1 MLDTRGE
8 VWKNYIAMQS
18 PITIIGGG
26 LAGSEAAWQVAQR
39 GFSVLLY
46 EMKPGRFSP
55 AHVSPLLGELV
66 CSNSLGSHS
75 LDNAVGLLKEE
86 MRRLNSLI
94 MAVADETRVP
104 AGNALAVDR
113 QAFAAGITARLQS
126 LANIQ
131 IIREEMQG
139 IPPAGI
145 VIIASGPLT
154 SPFLAESLKSFL
166 GQETLYF
173 YDAIAPIVDGD
184 NLNMEKIFRASRYG
198 RGDDYLNCPMNRE
211 EYYHF
216 VDELAKGEKVPYR
229 EFEKPLH
236 FEGCLPVEEIAARGR
251 ETLAHGPMKPVGLRH
266 PSTGKI
272 PYAVVQLRLE
282 NEQGTAFNLV
292 GFQTKLKMKE
302 QERIFRL
309 IPGLEQAVF
318 LRWGSLHR
326 NTFIHSPELLQPTLQ
341 LKKEDRIFFAGQ
353 ITGAEGYVESSAMG
367 LAAGMHVLLRLRGKS
382 ILPPPPTTAIGSL
395 IHYLTK
401 PRSEKFQPMN
411 ANFGLFPPL
420 DSEDMKKLRRGPLT
434 QPSPARGEGK
444 YKGLKGKEKHQ
455 ALAER
460 ALIDLEGWIKG
471 FNAEI
476 GQ

>member
-1 MLDTRGE
+1 MESL
-8 VWKNYIAMQS
+8 
-18 PITIIGGG
+18 ITIIGGG
-26 LAGSEAAWQVAQR
+26 LAGSEAAWQVALR
-39 GFSVLLY
+39 GVPVLLY
-46 EMKPGRFSP
+46 EMKPRRFSP

-66 CSNSLGSHS
+66 CSNSLGSRS

-86 MRRLNSLI
+86 MRRLNSLV
-94 MAVADETRVP
+94 MAVADETCVP

-113 QAFAAGITARLQS
+113 QRFAAGITARLQS

-131 IIREEMQG
+131 IIREEIQE
-139 IPPAGI
+139 IPPAGT

-154 SPFLAESLKSFL
+154 SPSLAESLKSFL
-166 GQETLYF
+166 GEETLYF
-173 YDAIAPIVDGD
+173 YDAIAPIVDRD
-184 NLNMEKIFRASRYG
+184 SLDMEKIFRASRYG
-198 RGDDYLNCPMNRE
+198 KGEDYLNCPLSRE

-292 GFQTKLKMKE
+292 GFQTKLKRKE

-326 NTFIHSPELLQPTLQ
+326 NTFIHSPALLQPTLQ
-341 LKKEDRIFFAGQ
+341 LKKDDRIFFAGQ
-353 ITGAEGYVESSAMG
+353 ITGAEGYMESSAMG
-367 LAAGMHVLLRLRGKS
+367 LVAGIHTLLRVRDKS
-382 ILPPPPTTAIGSL
+382 ILPPPETTAIGSL
-395 IHYLTK
+395 LHYLSQPQK
-401 PRSEKFQPMN
+401 DKFQPMN
-411 ANFGLFPPL
+411 ANFGIFPPL
-420 DSEDMKKLRRGPLT
+420 DRGLR
-434 QPSPARGEGK
+434 
-444 YKGLKGKEKHQ
+444 GKEKHR
-455 ALAER
+455 ALADR
-460 ALIDLEGWIKG
+460 ALIDMEGWIKG
-471 FNAEI
+471 FTAELAEEAK
-476 GQ
+476 